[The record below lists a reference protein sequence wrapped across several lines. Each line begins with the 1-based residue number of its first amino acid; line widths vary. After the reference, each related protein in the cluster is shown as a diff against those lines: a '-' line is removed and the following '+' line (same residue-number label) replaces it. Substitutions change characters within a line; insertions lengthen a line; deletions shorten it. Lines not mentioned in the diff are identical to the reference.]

1 MEIIFMNNT
10 KEIFDFFI
18 SHSKETKQLIVI
30 PLAQCLKSIGIDVW
44 IDRKEILVGNHIY
57 SEIQDAIT
65 RSKFCIAVI
74 DQSFLKRTWPMKEL
88 ELFNKKNNTSI
99 IPIFVDLEKAIVY
112 NEIPWLD
119 GIAFEKMHTEPF
131 DLNVHMSIFCRII
144 SRLFKD
150 NNTNKNSIE
159 KTFESITKY
168 DFPCKETLSSLIY
181 FSKYNSS
188 NLRLASIDLCNI
200 GGIIYAISKT
210 YSIPNNVITQMF
222 LFSNILR
229 DYCFNVN
236 FIPDYNIYIGMYN
249 AIVAS
254 LTQLVYW
261 HIDI

>member
-1 MEIIFMNNT
+1 MNNT
-10 KEIFDFFI
+10 KENFDFFI

-88 ELFNKKNNTSI
+88 ELFNKKNNMRI

-181 FSKYNSS
+181 F
-188 NLRLASIDLCNI
+188 L
-200 GGIIYAISKT
+200 
-210 YSIPNNVITQMF
+210 
-222 LFSNILR
+222 
-229 DYCFNVN
+229 
-236 FIPDYNIYIGMYN
+236 
-249 AIVAS
+249 S
-254 LTQLVYW
+254 LI
-261 HIDI
+261 HI